1 MSHKFLAS
9 CEGAPIL
16 HATKLEWSVRTAMFK
31 RLAQLLSLNG
41 ANTSAARQP
50 FLRSSVSLGNLR
62 KSAIASSILSAPVLI
77 EEASWYADQQWK
89 WTGVALAGERASEG
103 LWAWQVRRQQEE
115 REHGRQI

>member
-1 MSHKFLAS
+1 
-9 CEGAPIL
+9 
-16 HATKLEWSVRTAMFK
+16 MFK
-31 RLAQLLSLNG
+31 RLAHLFSKSSV
-41 ANTSAARQP
+41 APDAARQP

-89 WTGVALAGERASEG
+89 WTGVALAGELASEG

-115 REHGRQI
+115 REHGRQV

>member
-1 MSHKFLAS
+1 
-9 CEGAPIL
+9 
-16 HATKLEWSVRTAMFK
+16 MFK
-31 RLAQLLSLNG
+31 RLAHLFSKSSV
-41 ANTSAARQP
+41 ASDATRQP

-89 WTGVALAGERASEG
+89 WTGVALAGELASEG